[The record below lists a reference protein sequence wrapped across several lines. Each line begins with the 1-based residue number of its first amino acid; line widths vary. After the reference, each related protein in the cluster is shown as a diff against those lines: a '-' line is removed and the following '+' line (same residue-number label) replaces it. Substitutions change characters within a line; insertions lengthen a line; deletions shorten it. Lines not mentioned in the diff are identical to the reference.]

1 MVSSPS
7 RTLSLSTDRFAFALL
22 DDDPLAAGWAEL
34 LLPRLEKFH
43 FSPFCERTRL
53 ICGWLSVS
61 LVTLSALEK
70 ISGISSTPTLSDF
83 ACTKALW
90 LNAGSS
96 AIEISS
102 AFTAPENS
110 ESDKLPT
117 FTGLPRASLNSD
129 SSFGRKALA
138 SMNKGIRI
146 TIRIKTPTTM
156 AAIFRLRFMRILRS
170 TYPRLVGT
178 MGWKV
183 ALFEHFIG
191 LLNRSL
197 LIFIDQY

>member
-1 MVSSPS
+1 M
-7 RTLSLSTDRFAFALL
+7 
-22 DDDPLAAGWAEL
+22 
-34 LLPRLEKFH
+34 
-43 FSPFCERTRL
+43 
-53 ICGWLSVS
+53 
-61 LVTLSALEK
+61 
-70 ISGISSTPTLSDF
+70 SSTPTLSDF

-90 LNAGSS
+90 LKAVSS

-117 FTGLPRASLNSD
+117 FTGLPNASLNSD
-129 SSFGRKALA
+129 SSFGRNELA
-138 SMNKGIRI
+138 SMNKGRRI

-156 AAIFRLRFMRILRS
+156 AAIFRLRFMTILRR

-191 LLNRSL
+191 LHNWSL
-197 LIFIDQY
+197 LIFSQSILSINIDRPQAVPGTVPYRFRPVSGAGPAVRCRCGPRPPVPSCLLRYVRVGAESDP